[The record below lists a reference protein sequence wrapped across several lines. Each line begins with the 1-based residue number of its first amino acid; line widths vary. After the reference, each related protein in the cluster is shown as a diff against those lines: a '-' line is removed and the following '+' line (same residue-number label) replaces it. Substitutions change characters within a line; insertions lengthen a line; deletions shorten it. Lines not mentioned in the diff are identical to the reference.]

1 MRKLLILGAGQYGK
15 VAYEIAEAM
24 GQFEEI
30 SFLDDQNPAALDK
43 LDTYAA
49 FRSEYNSAVVAM
61 GDAALRL
68 ELLEKLEQCGYQIP
82 TLIHPAAYVSPSA
95 IIGKGSFICRA
106 YGNSAYRRC
115 DWCRLHHLCRHD
127 RQS

>member
-95 IIGKGSFICRA
+95 IIGKGSFVEPSTIDYSETIISDLTRVS
-106 YGNSAYRRC
+106 YLLLVS
-115 DWCRLHHLCRHD
+115 
-127 RQS
+127 